1 MGILQVDAPFGLG
14 ETFAGTRNS
23 ELINTDLEGQEF
35 DFPITEK
42 IATALGM
49 RGRTSGRQI
58 RARIMRNTSGSALI
72 GKRLGKLTPTSIANS
87 TKITDYADTE
97 GQKYVFPIDPFLP
110 SAGVADDDL
119 FYVILRGPIALL
131 TPASTDDISSAIDGG
146 DAIMCSADANGRI
159 VKAVDFNSISSA
171 YEGTGHVIGTALGT
185 AGATAVDT
193 EVIVDIALPWA

>member
-1 MGILQVDAPFGLG
+1 MGIFQVDAPFGLG

-23 ELINTDLEGQEF
+23 ELINSDLEGQEF

-58 RARIMRNTSGSALI
+58 RARIMRNTTGAALL
-72 GKRLGKLTPTSIANS
+72 GKRLAQVAATSISNS
-87 TKITDYADTE
+87 TKVTDYADTE
-97 GQKYVFPIDPFLP
+97 GQKYVFPVDPFLP

-119 FYVILRGPIALL
+119 FYVIIRGPVTLL
-131 TPASTDDISSAIDGG
+131 TPATTGDISSAIDGG
-146 DAIMCSADANGRI
+146 DPIMCSADDNGRI

-185 AGATAVDT
+185 AGSTAVNT